1 MSFEAALAELETVV
15 TRLERS
21 DVPLEESITLF
32 ARGAALRDHCEEK
45 LKAAEA
51 RVTEITQGLDGALQR
66 PPGRNSLRR
75 WTPIPCSSTRS

>member
-1 MSFEAALAELETVV
+1 MAEGETPIATMSFEQALDELERVV

-21 DVPLEESITLF
+21 DVPLEESLSLF

-51 RVTEITQGLDGALQR
+51 RVTEITQGLDGAVRTRQVE
-66 PPGRNSLRR
+66 
-75 WTPIPCSSTRS
+75 IP

>member
-1 MSFEAALAELETVV
+1 MAEEETPIAAMSFEAALAELETVV

-21 DVPLEESITLF
+21 DVPLEESLSLF

-51 RVTEITQGLDGALQR
+51 RVTEITQGLDGAVR
-66 PPGRNSLRR
+66 TPPDE
-75 WTPIPCSSTRS
+75 IP

>member
-1 MSFEAALAELETVV
+1 MAEEGAPIAALSFEQALAELESVV
-15 TRLERS
+15 TRLERN

-51 RVTEITQGLDGALQR
+51 RVTEITQGLDGAVRTR
-66 PPGRNSLRR
+66 PVD
-75 WTPIPCSSTRS
+75 IP

>member
-1 MSFEAALAELETVV
+1 MADGETEIATMSFEQALAELEQVV

-21 DVPLEESITLF
+21 DVPLEESLTLF

-51 RVTEITQGLDGALQR
+51 RVTEITQGLDGAVRAR
-66 PPGRNSLRR
+66 PVE
-75 WTPIPCSSTRS
+75 IP

>member
-1 MSFEAALAELETVV
+1 MAAEETPIAAMSFEAALAELETVV

-21 DVPLEESITLF
+21 DVPLEESLTLF

-51 RVTEITQGLDGALQR
+51 RVTEITQGLDGALRAR
-66 PPGRNSLRR
+66 PVE
-75 WTPIPCSSTRS
+75 IP